1 MPQKKNPDFAELTRG
16 KTGRVVGDLMSL
28 VVTMKSLPLAYN
40 KDLQECKE
48 GSIDAAH
55 TLRDC
60 MICMEG
66 MIDTWEVHPRRML
79 DEASLGFTAAT
90 DVADY
95 LAKRGIPFRKAHEI
109 VGELV
114 LYCEKHGVGLEDL
127 TLEEF
132 QKASPLF
139 RKDIVGE
146 LDPEGI
152 AGARE
157 TYGGTGHDAVRVQI
171 HEASNALKRD
181 RRVSKAILDKREELR
196 KRG

>member
-1 MPQKKNPDFAELTRG
+1 
-16 KTGRVVGDLMSL
+16 MSL
-28 VVTMKSLPLAYN
+28 LVTMKGLPLAYN

-48 GSIDAAH
+48 GAIDAVD

-60 MICMEG
+60 MILMEG

-79 DEASLGFTAAT
+79 EEASTGFTAAT

-114 LYCEKHGVGLEDL
+114 LYCEKHKVGLEDL

-146 LDPEGI
+146 LDPEAI
-152 AGARE
+152 ARART
-157 TYGGTGHDAVRVQI
+157 TYGGTGHDAVRVQLK
-171 HEASNALKRD
+171 EANTQLRRD
-181 RRVSKAILDKREELR
+181 RNRVKAIRE
-196 KRG
+196 RGGVIE

>member
-66 MIDTWEVHPRRML
+66 MIDTWTVHADRMRE
-79 DEASLGFTAAT
+79 EAAQGFTAAT

-95 LAKRGIPFRKAHEI
+95 LAKRGMPFRKAHEV

-114 LYCEKHGVGLEDL
+114 LYCEKHGKGLEDL
-127 TLEEF
+127 THEEF

-139 RKDIVGE
+139 GEDIVGE
-146 LDPEGI
+146 LDPEAI
-152 AGARE
+152 ARART
-157 TYGGTGHDAVRVQI
+157 TYGGTGHDAVREQMR
-171 HEASNALKRD
+171 EASRKLKSD
-181 RRVSKAILDKREELR
+181 RRVVKNIRE
-196 KRG
+196 RGAVI